1 MSKKKKEHM
10 GSKICAVVQQQF
22 WRTYNLGTEYEAAL
36 GKSLASRSMQSKPVR
51 GAGSVSSVPSG
62 MRAMQLFC
70 ERQATIL
77 CTMRLG
83 GEGKGML
90 NHQGT
95 PSVLVPWAYN
105 FVKQNLISFEGNS
118 NAAQWLTLHSFCC
131 AFHGLGPVGKMLP
144 SSASVLRGFCLIGLK
159 AFSLHFTPQP
169 SFHPSQRTGKRSW
182 SFISKEKGVAM
193 GLSNGHVQWAWRA
206 RSSVV
211 LFVFPTGFDR
221 MDSILWGFQHCIMS
235 SKSSC
240 LFSYIR
246 FMLAWNS
253 LGVREANLSLF
264 NVL

>member
-1 MSKKKKEHM
+1 MRQHWE
-10 GSKICAVVQQQF
+10 
-22 WRTYNLGTEYEAAL
+22 NLWPQGQCSQKQPEEL
-36 GKSLASRSMQSKPVR
+36 GQYHQSHLAWEQCSCFVR
-51 GAGSVSSVPSG
+51 CRPQYSAQWGW
-62 MRAMQLFC
+62 
-70 ERQATIL
+70 
-77 CTMRLG
+77 
-83 GEGKGML
+83 EGKGML

-131 AFHGLGPVGKMLP
+131 AFHGLGLVGKMLS

-221 MDSILWGFQHCIMS
+221 TDSILWGFQHGIMS

-240 LFSYIR
+240 LFNYIR